1 MSDYIPGCD
10 IVTNFSSLL
19 QVVPTARLIAGCST
33 QFIRDFVIRFVVI
46 SVVIV
51 MNLSVVLDCEEIR
64 KEK

>member
-1 MSDYIPGCD
+1 MSNYIPDCD
-10 IVTNFSSLL
+10 IVTNFSSSL
-19 QVVPTARLIAGCST
+19 QVVPTARLAGCST
-33 QFIRDFVIRFVVI
+33 LFIPDFVIRFVVI